1 MKKDCKINNNDRKGE
16 AKAPGLCSKFQKEIT
31 GLINAIPNFIKT
43 GLLCWETP
51 FWAELGAPKTIR
63 VHGMQSHSHI
73 PLKY

>member
-1 MKKDCKINNNDRKGE
+1 MIEKG
-16 AKAPGLCSKFQKEIT
+16 KLKPLDYVLNFKKEIT